1 MSDTCQPGSSGSST
15 HTHTHIHTLLNTDA
29 IWPHTHR
36 DTHTSTAAL
45 RVLVLRIPP
54 EHHAERTH
62 LSDSCAHK
70 VIFSPL
76 HADIQTRVMENILS
90 LIKTQLGVTQSSAV
104 ISKKSPPPKTL
115 LLRKGFQENSLFPG
129 KTLTHTQT
137 TASPFLLSLSTDSA
151 PHSPFLS
158 FSLFL
163 SVLFSPSFTLSF
175 SSSLSLSPPHTSP
188 STSPPLCVW

>member
-1 MSDTCQPGSSGSST
+1 MAT
-15 HTHTHIHTLLNTDA
+15 
-29 IWPHTHR
+29 HTHR

-45 RVLVLRIPP
+45 RVFVLRIPP

-129 KTLTHTQT
+129 KTLTHTLTQT

-175 SSSLSLSPPHTSP
+175 SSSLSLSPPTP
-188 STSPPLCVW
+188 PRPPPLLCVSGKACLINDTRHRVRSEGWVSDK

>member
-1 MSDTCQPGSSGSST
+1 MAT
-15 HTHTHIHTLLNTDA
+15 
-29 IWPHTHR
+29 HTHR

-45 RVLVLRIPP
+45 RVFVLRIPP

-129 KTLTHTQT
+129 KTLTHTLTLTQT

-175 SSSLSLSPPHTSP
+175 SSSLSLSPPPHTSP

>member
-1 MSDTCQPGSSGSST
+1 MAT
-15 HTHTHIHTLLNTDA
+15 HTQ
-29 IWPHTHR
+29 R

-129 KTLTHTQT
+129 KTLTHTHTQT